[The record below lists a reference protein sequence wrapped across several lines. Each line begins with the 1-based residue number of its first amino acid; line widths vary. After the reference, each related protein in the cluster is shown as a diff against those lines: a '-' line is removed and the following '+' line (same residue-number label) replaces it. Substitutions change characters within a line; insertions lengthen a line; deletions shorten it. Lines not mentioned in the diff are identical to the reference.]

1 MKNWKDINKEK
12 PKKGNYV
19 IVQDYDNIVFPSYY
33 CIFGKFEDLDD
44 KGVEDLSSDIKYWM
58 YLPNAKD
65 D

>member
-1 MKNWKDINKEK
+1 MNNWKDISKEK

-19 IVQDYDNIVFPSYY
+19 IVQDYDDVVFPSYY
-33 CIFGKFEDLDD
+33 CILGKFEDLDD
-44 KGVEDLSSDIKYWM
+44 KEVEDLSSEIKYWM